1 MFSRPLTESGE
12 LIDDIHQ
19 EMWRSYR
26 RCQWLAQWMLQRGGI
41 LLMPSVMKLIIPGLC
56 IRQSN
61 KK

>member
-1 MFSRPLTESGE
+1 MRYTKPLEDE

-41 LLMPSVMKLIIPGLC
+41 LGCRNTSTISII
-56 IRQSN
+56 
-61 KK
+61 